1 MHWKIS
7 VLVATCTLASTPVAA
22 QDAAWPDRLVL
33 TVNVPFQA
41 LNDDFSETLIFADTV
56 RRAENVD
63 FRMRYPST
71 RGAVVDAGVAM
82 RVRARFGAGIVAS
95 WAQRS
100 SAGSF
105 GLKLPN
111 PLVANSPLEL
121 QGTIDDLSR
130 NELGIHL
137 HALYAR
143 ALGRNVRVM
152 LSAGPSIFRTTQDLV
167 RSVDVDILPGF
178 RSLRFD
184 EAALT
189 TQEQTSLG
197 FNVGADLTWAFARH
211 LGVGTVTRYS
221 RANLTWNPPSSS
233 GVARDIESRAG
244 GLHVGGGIRMLF

>member
-1 MHWKIS
+1 MNRLSI
-7 VLVATCTLASTPVAA
+7 LIAACTFVSTPLSA
-22 QDAAWPDRLVL
+22 QDTPWRERIVL

-41 LNDDFSETLIFADTV
+41 LDDDFSETLIFADTV

-71 RGAVVDAGVAM
+71 RGAMFDAGVAI
-82 RVRARFGAGIVAS
+82 RLRSNLGAGVVAS
-95 WAQRS
+95 WAERS

-121 QGTIDDLSR
+121 QGTIDDLGR

-152 LSAGPSIFRTTQDLV
+152 LAAGPSIFRTKQDLV

-178 RSLRFD
+178 RSLAFD

-189 TQEQTSLG
+189 TQEQTSFG

-221 RANLTWNPPSSS
+221 RANVTWHPPSSS
-233 GVARDIESRAG
+233 GVARDIESHAG